1 MATME
6 YQHAWL
12 HRACTTPAE
21 LLGIVR
27 PAEVRLGLDAA
38 LAFCK
43 CGRMN
48 FFVNFPVADL
58 ERSKAFFTALGW
70 SINEQITDDN
80 AACFVLD
87 EDKYLM
93 ALRRDYYAS
102 LGDGRKEV
110 GDPATTSLVTFA
122 FDFASRAE
130 VDAFVA
136 RAEAAGATMGSTDDY
151 GFMYQ
156 RQFEDPDG
164 NHFAPFWMNPE
175 GRPSE

>member
-1 MATME
+1 MPGAPAT
-6 YQHAWL
+6 
-12 HRACTTPAE
+12 
-21 LLGIVR
+21 G
-27 PAEVRLGLDAA
+27 RLTHV

-43 CGRMN
+43 YGAVN
-48 FFVNFPVADL
+48 FFANFPVADL

-70 SINEQITDDN
+70 SINEAVTDDN

-87 EDKYLM
+87 DDLYLM

-102 LGDGRKEV
+102 LGDGSKQV

-122 FDFASRAE
+122 FDFPTRAD

-136 RAEAAGATMGSTDDY
+136 KAEAAGARLGGTDDY

-156 RQFEDPDG
+156 RQFDDPDG
-164 NHFAPFWMNPE
+164 NHFAPFWMDPD
-175 GRPSE
+175 GPPAG